1 MKEYNTLDLT
11 LEQLYAIKDLGYT
24 LDDYLFTHFSFLGD
38 RRYLAFTP
46 KRDLVGGGKPTSKGF
61 ELLKTIQ
68 GMEEGSSKT
77 KLTGENK
84 KAFEA
89 LWELYPADNGTAK
102 FPATRLTRGNR
113 ELAMKHYL
121 KLLNEHTALEIMQGT
136 KMFLEKSYESSI
148 TRNELEYLPN
158 LSRFLE
164 EKRFLNALGSSLMDK
179 LVKPSAPPE
188 DIELL

>member
-1 MKEYNTLDLT
+1 MNQNPILDLT
-11 LEQLYAIKDLGYT
+11 LEQLYAIKELGYT
-24 LDDYLFTHFSFLGD
+24 LDDYLFTQFSFIGD
-38 RRYLAFTP
+38 RRYLAFAP
-46 KRDLVGGGKPTSKGF
+46 KRELVGGGKPTSKGF
-61 ELLKTIQ
+61 ELLKSIQ
-68 GMEEGSSKT
+68 SMEEGTAKT

-84 KAFEA
+84 KSFEL
-89 LWELYPADNGTAK
+89 LWELYPIDNGAGR

-113 ELAMKHYL
+113 ELAMKYYL

-136 KMFLEKSYESSI
+136 KAFLEKSYESST

-164 EKRFLNALGSSLMDK
+164 EKRFLNALGNSLMDK
-179 LVKPSAPPE
+179 LIKPSQEE